1 MRIGFLICGFLAL
14 VAIPVNG
21 GGRLTMNVS
30 PAYSFAP
37 SFLRIRV
44 RVEPSAENRSLEVIA
59 ESAEFYRSSQI
70 PLDGDRAPRTIVVEF
85 PSVPAGDYDIAGVVT
100 DRTGRQSAA
109 REHVQVIGM
118 GIGR

>member
-1 MRIGFLICGFLAL
+1 MKKGLLICLFLTFAAL
-14 VAIPVNG
+14 PVKG

-44 RVEPSAENRSLEVIA
+44 RIEPSAENRFLDVVA
-59 ESAEFYRSSQI
+59 ESTEFYRRSQI
-70 PLDGDRAPRTIVVEF
+70 QLDGDHAPKTIVVEF
-85 PSVPAGDYDIAGVVT
+85 PSVPEGDYEIAGIVT
-100 DRTGRQSAA
+100 DRTGHQSAA
-109 REHVQVIGM
+109 RESARVMGM